1 MNGKQET
8 ELDLKVQVTIEQDPD
23 TLALSLIVYVPSAVK
38 PGLQGR
44 AEVPLDTGRDQSQ
57 QVGLVAGATAEYLC
71 ENYDDIIDPSTM
83 VKTAMECYA
92 ELCAE
97 NPHIF

>member
-1 MNGKQET
+1 
-8 ELDLKVQVTIEQDPD
+8 
-23 TLALSLIVYVPSAVK
+23 
-38 PGLQGR
+38 
-44 AEVPLDTGRDQSQ
+44 
-57 QVGLVAGATAEYLC
+57 VGLVAGATAEYLC